1 VLNVP
6 GNDAL
11 IGQTI
16 SHYRILEKLGGGGMG
31 VVYKAQ
37 DIRLD
42 RFVAIKFLPE
52 DLASDPA
59 TIERFRREAKAAS
72 ALNHPNICT
81 IYDIGEQDGK
91 RFIAMEYLDGMTL
104 KHRIAGKPVEIDVLL
119 SLAIEIADALNAAHS
134 EGIIHR
140 DIKPANIFIT
150 KREHTKI
157 LDFGLAKVSSNL
169 ITGIE
174 PTAATVDMEENL
186 TSPGTALGTVAYMS
200 PEQARGEPLDARS
213 DLFSF
218 GIVLYEMT
226 TGLQPFVGSTAA
238 VLFDSILHCRAQAP
252 SAVNPTIP
260 MSLER
265 LIQRLMSKDPA
276 TRHGQAREVF
286 EELRSIQQQQRSS
299 HSNPAA
305 QNVPS
310 IAVLP
315 FEDLSPDR
323 SQQPFCEGMAAEIIN
338 ALGGVQGLR
347 VISRSSAVRCRE
359 KGMELS
365 EIGQHLS
372 VQSVLEG
379 TVRKSG
385 SRLRVTAQLISISD
399 GSQTWSERYDRS
411 EGDIFDIQD
420 EIAAAIVK
428 NLKGKLVT
436 SAPTV
441 QRATNNL
448 EAYKMYLKGRYY
460 WARRNRASLQSAMTP
475 FEQAIA
481 ADPEYALPHSGLADC
496 YIVMWVYSIKP
507 YEETYPKALMLAKR
521 ALELDPNL
529 PEGHQSLGAIR
540 LLLEWDWTGAEASLT
555 RALELDPKLGVARA
569 YRAMLFAITKQW
581 PKARSEATLAV
592 KDEPD
597 SGLLCY
603 LAAAPH
609 FWSHDIDTAARFIE
623 RAVDLEPKAV
633 FVHWMRSLILCLK
646 GRAEEAISEMVQAVV
661 ASDHHQMLVSGL
673 GVAYAWAGRTAEA
686 EELIQELKNRS
697 ARECIASQWIGEIY
711 LALDRFPEALDF
723 FERGFEERNSF
734 LMALASGPQ
743 YVPLQNEPRYRA
755 LLQRMNLPMDYGLHG

>member
-1 VLNVP
+1 MADP
-6 GNDAL
+6 GAL
-11 IGQTI
+11 VGQTV

-31 VVYKAQ
+31 VVYKAK
-37 DIRLD
+37 DTRLD

-59 TIERFRREAKAAS
+59 AIERFRREAKAAS

-81 IYDIGEQDGK
+81 IYDIGEQGGK

-104 KHRIAGKPVEIDVLL
+104 KHRVAGKPVEIDVLL
-119 SLAIEIADALNAAHS
+119 SLAIEIADALDAAHS

-140 DIKPANIFIT
+140 DIKPANIFVT

-157 LDFGLAKVSSNL
+157 LDFGLAKASRNL
-169 ITGIE
+169 ITGTE
-174 PTAATVDMEENL
+174 PTAATMDVRENL

-200 PEQARGEPLDARS
+200 PEQARGEQLDARS
-213 DLFSF
+213 DLFAF

-238 VLFDSILHCRAQAP
+238 VLFDSILHRQAQAP
-252 SAVNPTIP
+252 SAVNPAIP

-276 TRHGQAREVF
+276 NRHGKAREVL
-286 EELRSIQQQQRSS
+286 EELRSIQHQQKSS

-347 VISRSSAVRCRE
+347 VISRTSAVRCRE

-365 EIGQHLS
+365 EIGQHLG

-385 SRLRVTAQLISISD
+385 SRLRVTAQLISTSD

-420 EIAAAIVK
+420 EIATAIVK
-428 NLKGKLVT
+428 NLKGKLIT

-441 QRATNNL
+441 RRATDNL
-448 EAYKMYLKGRYY
+448 DAYKMYLKGRYN
-460 WARRNRASLQSAMTP
+460 WARRNRTSLQSAMTP
-475 FEQAIA
+475 FEQAIE

-496 YIVMWVYSIKP
+496 YLVMGVYKVKP
-507 YEETYPKALMLAKR
+507 YIETYAKALMFAKR

-540 LLLEWDWTGAEASLT
+540 LFLEWDLTGAEASLT
-555 RALELDPKLGVARA
+555 RALDLDPKLAVARA
-569 YRAMLFAITKQW
+569 YRSFVYAITKRW
-581 PKARSEATLAV
+581 PKAQSEAALAV
-592 KDEPD
+592 KYEPD
-597 SGLLCY
+597 SGLVYY
-603 LAAAPH
+603 LAGAAH
-609 FWSHDIDTAARFIE
+609 YWSRDIDTAAELIE
-623 RAVDLEPKAV
+623 RAFDLEPKAV
-633 FVHWMRSLILCLK
+633 FMHSIRNWILCLN

-661 ASDHHQMLVSGL
+661 ASDHHQMLVSSL
-673 GVAYAWAGRTAEA
+673 GVAYARAGRTAEA
-686 EELIQELKNRS
+686 EELILELKNRS

-711 LALDRFPEALDF
+711 LALDRCLEALDF
-723 FERGFEERNSF
+723 FERGFEERNAF
-734 LMALASGPQ
+734 LITLACAPQ
-743 YVPLQNEPRYRA
+743 YIPLQNEPRYRV
-755 LLQRMNLPMDYGLHG
+755 LLQRMSLSVD